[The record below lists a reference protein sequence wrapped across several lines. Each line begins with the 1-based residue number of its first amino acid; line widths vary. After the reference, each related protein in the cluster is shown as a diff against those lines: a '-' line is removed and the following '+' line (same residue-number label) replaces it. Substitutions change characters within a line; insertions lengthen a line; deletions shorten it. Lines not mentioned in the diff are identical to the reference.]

1 MKKLKM
7 ALIGQGRS
15 GRNIHGRF
23 LKTEANNMFD
33 VVAVVEL
40 IKERRD
46 RAAEEYPGC
55 VVYEDYRE
63 LFKRDD
69 IDLVLNDTY
78 SDTHYSITKEFLER
92 GFNVLVEKPMA
103 KDYYECSDLI
113 KTAKENGAVL
123 AVFQQSLYAPMF
135 LKAMEIAKSGVLGE
149 IQQVN
154 IRYNSLAR
162 RWDWQT
168 LQSRLAGS
176 IYNTGPHPIGY
187 GLAFLDFS
195 DDFRVEYSKLASCLT
210 SGDSD
215 DYAKMILTA
224 PGKPV
229 VDIEISSIDAFCDY
243 KFKIQGSKGTY
254 ISDLKN
260 YSMKYIVDGENPE
273 RPAEYYAISDE
284 NNMPTYCKENLVTH
298 EVKDMPFVGGEDGS
312 FGEATECY
320 YKMLY
325 KTLAEGK
332 PLEVTP
338 EMISKVVNVIEIV
351 HAQNPLVKKYY

>member
-7 ALIGQGRS
+7 AIIGQGRS

-23 LKTEANNMFD
+23 LKKEENNMFD
-33 VVAVVEL
+33 VVAIAEL
-40 IKERRD
+40 IPERRE
-46 RAAEEYPGC
+46 RALNEYPGC

-63 LFKRDD
+63 LFDRKD

-78 SDTHYSITKEFLER
+78 SDTHYSITKEFLEH

-103 KDYYECSDLI
+103 RNYYECSDLMRI
-113 KTAKENGAVL
+113 AKENNVIL

-154 IRYNSLAR
+154 IRYNGLAR

-215 DYAKMILTA
+215 DYAKIILSA

-254 ISDLKN
+254 ISDLSK

-273 RPAEYYAISDE
+273 RAPEYYAISDE
-284 NNMPTYCKENLVTH
+284 EGMPTYCKEDLITH

-312 FGEATECY
+312 FGEATETY

-325 KTLAEGK
+325 KTLAEGA

-338 EMISKVVNVIEIV
+338 EMISKVVSVIETV
-351 HAQNPLVKKYY
+351 HAQNPLKVRF

>member
-7 ALIGQGRS
+7 AIIGQGRS
-15 GRNIHGRF
+15 GRNIHGAF
-23 LKTEANNMFD
+23 LKTEANDMFD
-33 VVAVVEL
+33 VVAIAEL
-40 IKERRD
+40 IPERRE
-46 RAAEEYPGC
+46 RALNEYPGC

-63 LFKRDD
+63 IFKRDD

-103 KDYYECSDLI
+103 RNYYECSDLM
-113 KTAKENGAVL
+113 KVAKENGAVL

-135 LKAMEIAKSGVLGE
+135 VKAMEVAKSGVIGE
-149 IQQVN
+149 IQQVS
-154 IRYNSLAR
+154 IRYNGLQR

-168 LQSRLAGS
+168 FQSRLAGS

-210 SGDSD
+210 SGDAD
-215 DYAKMILTA
+215 DYAKMIITA

-229 VDIEISSIDAFCDY
+229 VDIEISAIDAYTDY
-243 KFKIQGSKGTY
+243 NFLIQGSKGTFKCNTQ
-254 ISDLKN
+254 D
-260 YSMKYIVDGENPE
+260 YSVKYIADGENPE
-273 RPAEYYAISDE
+273 RKAEYYAISDE
-284 NNMPTYCKENLVTH
+284 NGMPTYCKENLVTH
-298 EVKDMPFVGGEDGS
+298 EIVNERFEGLDGAS
-312 FGEATECY
+312 FSVATETY

-325 KTLAEGK
+325 KTLAEGA
-332 PLEVTP
+332 PLEITP
-338 EMISKVVNVIEIV
+338 EMISKVVSVIEIV
-351 HAQNPLVKKYY
+351 HAQNRLTKRL